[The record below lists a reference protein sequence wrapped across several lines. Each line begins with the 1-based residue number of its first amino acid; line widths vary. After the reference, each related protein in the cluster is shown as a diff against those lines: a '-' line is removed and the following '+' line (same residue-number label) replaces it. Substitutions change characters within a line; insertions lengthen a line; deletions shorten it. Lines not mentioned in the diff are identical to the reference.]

1 MKKITILLFLVLTNI
16 SLTAQNKYTKNADK
30 LFDRYEYAS
39 AAKEYLSLV
48 EKGTSDPYVY
58 KKLGDCYYNMS
69 NTVESEKWYSKAV
82 ESKQDLETY
91 YNYAQMLKSNGKY
104 LESDK
109 QMTVFVAMSPNDRRA
124 IEFNNNPD
132 YLVKLKN
139 IEKLFDINRI
149 TVNSEKSNFGAVLY
163 GNSLYFA
170 SAGNMGTKIY
180 GWNNEPFLDLYQ
192 SNYNETDGTYSEPT
206 EISELNTVYHEG
218 PLTMTKDGNTIYFSS
233 ESFNEKLFV
242 KDKAKKLKFG
252 QVSLYK
258 AVKVDG
264 KWTSITPLPFNS
276 KEYSTGNPSIDKEG
290 KTLYFASNMAGSVGG
305 TDIWKVFVNSDGTFG
320 TPENLGDKINT
331 VGDEN
336 FPFISDD
343 GILYFSS
350 NGLVGFGGLDVFSA
364 DLNKNEAP
372 NNMGSPVNT
381 EKDDFSFTF
390 NKEKNIGYLSSNRSG
405 MDNIYNAIPV
415 CKSEMLA
422 IVKNAKTNALLANSR
437 VVFLDAD
444 KNVLDTKI
452 TNDKGEVLYSTDC
465 QRQFSVDVY
474 KDGFVTKSFPVA
486 KIEKGVR
493 TTMDVFIDPIEMT
506 VTETEIILNP
516 IYFDNNKSKI
526 TPQGAAELDK
536 LVYVMSQN
544 QKIVIYVKSHTDT
557 RGTDE
562 YNLGLS
568 ERRAKSTVAYI
579 ISKGINVDRISG
591 KGYGESAPKIDC
603 QDKCTELEYALNRR
617 SEFMIVK

>member
-1 MKKITILLFLVLTNI
+1 MKKITILLFLVLTSI
-16 SLTAQNKYTKNADK
+16 SLTAQNKDTKNADK
-30 LFDRYEYAS
+30 LFDRYEYSS

-58 KKLGDCYYNMS
+58 KQLGDCYYNMA
-69 NTVESEKWYSKAV
+69 NTVEAENWYSKAV
-82 ESKQDLETY
+82 GSKQNAETY

-104 LESDK
+104 VESDK
-109 QMTVFVAMSPNDRRA
+109 QMRVFVAMSPNDGRA
-124 IEFNNNPD
+124 MKFSNNPD

-139 IEKLFDINRI
+139 IEKLFDVNRI
-149 TVNSEKSNFGAVLY
+149 TVNSEKSSFGAALY

-170 SAGNMGTKIY
+170 SARNGGSKIY

-192 SNYNETDGTYSEPT
+192 SNYNEVDQTYSDPT
-206 EISELNTVYHEG
+206 AISELNTVYHEG

-242 KDKAKKLKFG
+242 KDNAKKLKFG

-258 AVKVDG
+258 AIKENG
-264 KWTSITPLPFNS
+264 KWAAIKPLPFNS
-276 KEYSTGNPSIDKEG
+276 KDYSTGNPSIDKEG
-290 KTLYFASNMAGSVGG
+290 KTLYFASNMPGSIGG
-305 TDIWKVFVNSDGTFG
+305 TDIWKVLANSDGTFG

-350 NGLVGFGGLDVFSA
+350 NGLIGFGGLDIFYV
-364 DLNKNEAP
+364 DLNKNVTP

-390 NKEKNIGYLSSNRSG
+390 NKEKNIGYLSSSRSG
-405 MDNIYNAIPV
+405 VDNIYNAIPV
-415 CKSEMLA
+415 CKSEMLT

-452 TNDKGEVLYSTDC
+452 TNDKGEALYSTDC
-465 QRQFSVDVY
+465 QKQFSIDVY
-474 KDGFVTKSFPVA
+474 KDGFVTKSFPIT
-486 KIEKGVR
+486 KIGEEKR
-493 TTMDVFIDPIEMT
+493 SMDAFIDPIEVT
-506 VTETEIILNP
+506 VTETEIMLNP
-516 IYFDNNKSKI
+516 IYFDYNKSNI
-526 TPQGAAELDK
+526 TKQGAAELDK
-536 LVYVMSQN
+536 LAYVMSQN
-544 QKIVIYVKSHTDT
+544 EKIVIYVKSHTDT

-568 ERRAKSTVAYI
+568 ERRAKSTLQYI
-579 ISKGINVDRISG
+579 ISKGISPERITG
-591 KGYGESAPKIDC
+591 KGFGEAELKVDC
-603 QDKCTELEYALNRR
+603 KEDCTDEEHSLNRR
-617 SEFMIVK
+617 SEFMIIK

>member
-1 MKKITILLFLVLTNI
+1 MKKNTILLFLVLINI
-16 SLTAQNKYTKNADK
+16 SLMAQNKDTKSADK
-30 LFDRYEYAS
+30 FFDSYEYSS

-58 KKLGDCYYNMS
+58 KQLGDCYYNMS
-69 NTVESEKWYSKAV
+69 NTAEAEKWYSKAV
-82 ESKQDLETY
+82 ESKQGLETY
-91 YNYAQMLKSNGKY
+91 YNYAQILKSNGKY

-109 QMTVFVAMSPNDRRA
+109 QMRVFAAMSPNDHRA

-139 IEKLFDINRI
+139 IEKRFDINRI

-170 SAGNMGTKIY
+170 SARGKGSKIY
-180 GWNNEPFLDLYQ
+180 GWNDEPFLDLYQ
-192 SNYNETDGTYSEPT
+192 SNYNEIDGTYSEAT
-206 EISELNTVYHEG
+206 GISELNTIYHEG

-242 KDKAKKLKFG
+242 KDNSKKLKFG

-258 AVKVDG
+258 AVNDDG
-264 KWTSITPLPFNS
+264 KWSAITPLPFNS
-276 KEYSTGNPSIDKEG
+276 KNYSTGNPSLDKEG
-290 KTLYFASNMAGSVGG
+290 KTLYFASNMPGSIGG
-305 TDIWKVFVNSDGTFG
+305 TDIWKVTVNPDGTFG

-336 FPFISDD
+336 FPFISND

-350 NGLVGFGGLDVFSA
+350 NGLMGFGGLDVFYV
-364 DLNKNEAP
+364 DVNKNDSP
-372 NNMGSPVNT
+372 YNMGSPVNT

-390 NKEKNIGYLSSNRSG
+390 NKEKNIGYLSSNRAG
-405 MDNIYNAIPV
+405 ADNIYNAIPV
-415 CKSEMLA
+415 CRSEMLA

-437 VVFLDAD
+437 VVFLDAN

-452 TNDKGEVLYSTDC
+452 TNDKGEALYSTDC
-465 QRQFSVDVY
+465 QKQFSIDVY
-474 KDGFVTKSFPVA
+474 KDGFVTKSFPIASKEGKTVTEA
-486 KIEKGVR
+486 AVEPI
-493 TTMDVFIDPIEMT
+493 DVT

-516 IYFDNNKSKI
+516 IYFYSNKSDI
-526 TPQGAAELDK
+526 TERGAAELDK
-536 LVYVMSQN
+536 LIYVMSQN
-544 QKIVIYVKSHTDT
+544 NALKIDVKAHTDS
-557 RGTDE
+557 RGTDK
-562 YNLGLS
+562 YNLDLS

-591 KGYGESAPKIDC
+591 KGYGESVPKIDC

-617 SEFMIVK
+617 SEFIIVK